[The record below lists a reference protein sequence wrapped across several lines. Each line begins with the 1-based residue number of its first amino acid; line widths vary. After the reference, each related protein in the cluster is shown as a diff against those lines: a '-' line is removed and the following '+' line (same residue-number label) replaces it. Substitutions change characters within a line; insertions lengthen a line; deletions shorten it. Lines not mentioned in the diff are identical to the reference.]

1 MNLLLKL
8 NILIS
13 DLVIFTSQFS
23 IFFSQLVGHVQLL
36 ILHFFEP
43 EQFFLV
49 FFVFLLRLIIQ
60 IFDCP
65 LLLFNNLL
73 QIRHLVLE
81 GFILSLGCRCRI

>member
-13 DLVIFTSQFS
+13 YQVIFTSQLS
-23 IFFSQLVGHVQLL
+23 IFFSQFVGHIQFL

-49 FFVFLLRLIIQ
+49 FFVFLLRLLIQ

-65 LLLFNNLL
+65 LLLFNNLF
-73 QIRHLVLE
+73 QIRYLVLK
-81 GFILSLGCRCRI
+81 GFILSLGCRC